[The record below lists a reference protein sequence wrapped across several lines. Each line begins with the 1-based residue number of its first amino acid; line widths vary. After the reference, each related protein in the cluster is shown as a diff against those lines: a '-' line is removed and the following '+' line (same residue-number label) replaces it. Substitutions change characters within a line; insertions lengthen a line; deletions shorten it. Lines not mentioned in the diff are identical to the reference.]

1 MLPEALDTS
10 WKSLALVVLGT
21 VVMYLVLILFSR
33 LAGLRSF
40 AQMTNFDMA
49 ATVAFGS
56 MVATT
61 AVSGTTPLVQGVLAL
76 AVLFSVQGVIAWL
89 RGRRRWEGLVDNW
102 PLLLMEGSTVLEE
115 SLSRAQLTRN
125 DLLSKL
131 RLAGVTDFDQVG
143 AVVLEA
149 SGDVSVLLRG
159 RDGSL
164 PAPELLASVRRV
176 PTAEGEKL
184 TRLPPEEGPRREAFV
199 ADADNAPTAGGES
212 KGAEEPRG
220 ASAHPE
226 G

>member
-10 WKSLALVVLGT
+10 WKSLALVLLGT
-21 VVMYLVLILFSR
+21 VVMYLALILFSR

-61 AVSGTTPLVQGVLAL
+61 AVSGTTPLAQGVLAL
-76 AVLFSVQGVIAWL
+76 AVLFSVQGLIAWL
-89 RGRRRWEGLVDNW
+89 RGRRRWEGVVDNW
-102 PLLLMEGSTVLEE
+102 PLLLMEGATVLEE

-131 RLAGVTDFDQVG
+131 RLAGVTNFDQVG

-149 SGDVSVLLRG
+149 SGDVSVLLRES
-159 RDGSL
+159 DGSL
-164 PAPELLASVRRV
+164 PEPELLASVRRV

-184 TRLPPEEGPRREAFV
+184 TRLPPEE
-199 ADADNAPTAGGES
+199 ADDAPTAGSES
-212 KGAEEPRG
+212 KGAEESRG
-220 ASAHPE
+220 TSSHAE